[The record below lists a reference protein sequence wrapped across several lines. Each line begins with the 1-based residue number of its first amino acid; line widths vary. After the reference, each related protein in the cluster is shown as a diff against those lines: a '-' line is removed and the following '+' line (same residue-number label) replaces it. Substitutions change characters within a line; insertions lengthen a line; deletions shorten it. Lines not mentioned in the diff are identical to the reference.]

1 MNLTVHD
8 IDENEVMSYF
18 SKRPSDSNKGTFGT
32 AALIC
37 GSYSMA
43 GAAIISA
50 KACLHSGVGLV
61 DVICPKSVYP
71 IVAAAVPEAVFT
83 PVNDELT
90 DDDMR
95 KVQVSLK
102 KAQCVA
108 VGCGCGQSEYTQKML
123 YTVIDHAKSPIIIDA
138 DGINCLCHS
147 IDLLTQTSMP
157 VILTPHPG
165 EMARLTGESVKNIQQ
180 NRMRA
185 AAEFVESNDVTL
197 ILKGHETIVMNP
209 DCEAKINHSGNAGM
223 ATGGSGDMLC
233 GILAAFIAQGMDID
247 KACEAA
253 VYIHGLSGDICAEKY
268 SMAFTTPTRMIGC
281 LAPIF
286 KQIENNINKS

>member
-1 MNLTVHD
+1 MILRIHD
-8 IDENEVMSYF
+8 IDENEVMSSF
-18 SKRPSDSNKGTFGT
+18 PKRPSDSNKGTFGT

-61 DVICPKSVYP
+61 NVICPKSVYQ
-71 IVAAAVPEAVFT
+71 ILAISVPEAVFT

-90 DDDMR
+90 PDDMQ
-95 KVQVSLK
+95 KVQAAIK
-102 KAQCVA
+102 KAECVA
-108 VGCGCGQSEYTQKML
+108 IGCGCGQTEYTRKML
-123 YTVIDHAKSPIIIDA
+123 YTVTEYAKSPIIIDA
-138 DGINCLCHS
+138 DGINCLCGS
-147 IDLLTQTSMP
+147 IDLLTQTSQP

-165 EMARLTGESVKNIQQ
+165 EMARLIGKSVGYVQQ
-180 NRMRA
+180 NRMKA
-185 AAEFVESNDVTL
+185 AREFVEENDVTL
-197 ILKGHETIVMNP
+197 ILKGHETIVMQP
-209 DCEAKINHSGNAGM
+209 SGTAAINHSGNAGM

-233 GILAAFIAQGMDID
+233 GMLAAFIAQGMDIE

-253 VYIHGLSGDICAEKY
+253 VYLHGLSGDICAQKY
-268 SMAFTTPTRMIGC
+268 SMAFTTPTKMIGC

-286 KQIENNINKS
+286 KQIENNFD